1 MKVLFIGDVVG
12 TAGQQALERYL
23 PAVKQ
28 YFRPQVIIVNGE
40 NIADGRGITEKH
52 YKWLMQQ
59 GCNVVTLG
67 NHAWDQRTIFEF
79 IDRADHLV
87 RPVNLP
93 QGTPGK
99 GVHFVK
105 VNDKKLAVINV
116 LGNVFMHPSGNPF
129 HQLPDLITSIRQE
142 TPYILIDF
150 HAEATSEK
158 QALAYL
164 LDGQVS
170 AVLGTHTHV
179 QTNDGRI
186 LPRGTAYLTDVGM
199 TGAMNSILGFRVNEV
214 LKRFTTQLP
223 VRLEQE
229 TTGPVALHVALLEFN
244 SQGLAKRIEPL
255 MVDEQ
260 FIKQISK

>member
-1 MKVLFIGDVVG
+1 MKLLFIGDVVG
-12 TAGQQALERYL
+12 KAGQQAVERYL
-23 PAVKQ
+23 PKIKQ
-28 YFRPQVIIVNGE
+28 HFHPHIIIVNGE

-59 GCNVVTLG
+59 GCHVVTLG
-67 NHAWDQRTIFEF
+67 NHAWDQRDIFQF
-79 IDRADHLV
+79 IERADHLV

-93 QGTPGK
+93 EGTPGK

-105 VNDKKLAVINV
+105 VNDKKLAIINV
-116 LGNVFMHPSGNPF
+116 LGNVFMNPVGNPF
-129 HQLPDLITSIRQE
+129 HQLPNLVSEVRKQ
-142 TPYILIDF
+142 TPYILVDF

-179 QTNDGRI
+179 QTNDGQI
-186 LPRGTAYLTDVGM
+186 LPKGTAYLTDVGM
-199 TGAMNSILGFRVNEV
+199 TGATHSILGFKVEDV

-229 TTGPVALHVALLEFN
+229 TKGPLVLHATIIELDI
-244 SQGLAKRIEPL
+244 QGLAKRIEPL
-255 MVDEQ
+255 VINEQ
-260 FIKQISK
+260 FIARLTR